1 MEAPHLLSSDL
12 HLLSQALA
20 ACAVGVAITDVRQ
33 TDQPITYIN
42 AAFERLSGY
51 AAAETIGRNCR
62 FLQGQDLGQPG
73 AEAIRQAVTQ
83 GRSVTVTL
91 RNYRKDGTLFHN
103 ELSISPIHDQAGV
116 VTHYV
121 GFQNDVTAREQA
133 YQSEAQAHT
142 RLTSTLDRTAEGFAA
157 LDWDGTITYINT
169 AASRMLG
176 TTPAELLGQN
186 VFTTFPELTDREV
199 GRALR
204 RSQEHRA
211 SQRALSYLP
220 AFQKWIEM
228 TIETSDDGLWIVSRD
243 VTAQHAA
250 DEDHAYLAAITQA
263 SHDAI
268 IGVTLDGTI
277 RAWNAGAEHLYQH
290 SAAEMI
296 GRSITVIVP
305 PEFHEQQ
312 QQAFELVRDGQRT
325 QPFESIRL
333 IKGGQQISVMV
344 SVSPIITAAGE
355 IIGMSKLAHDISER
369 KAAEASIHALNEDL
383 QRQVR
388 RITALREIDQTI
400 VSSGD
405 LSFTLGM
412 ILDNI
417 RRQLGVDAATVL
429 LLNPHTLTLDYAAT
443 RGFTAALQ
451 GFTVRL
457 DEELAGRVVLS
468 RQPLIVPDLQG
479 VLVSQ
484 AWREMLNRERLM
496 AYFAAPIIVKG
507 KVLGVLEVLH
517 RQPFEPS
524 SDWLEVFE
532 LLIGQAAI
540 AVDNDALFRNLEQTS
555 LELRFAYEETI
566 EGWARALDL
575 RDHETEG
582 HSRRVTEMTVRLCQ
596 QLGVPAEKLVD
607 VRRGAL
613 LHDIGKM
620 GVPDAIL
627 LKPGKLTPEEW
638 VQMKQHPDFAVKLL
652 SPIKFLRPALDIPQY
667 HHEQWNGSGYPLGL
681 SGEAIPL
688 TARAFAVV
696 DVYDALTSDR
706 PYRKAWSGEQAI
718 DHIRNAAG
726 THFDPG
732 VVEVF
737 IQLLTSS

>member
-1 MEAPHLLSSDL
+1 MKVPPVLSLDL
-12 HLLSQALA
+12 QILSHALA
-20 ACAVGVAITDVRQ
+20 ASTVGIVITDALQ
-33 TDQPITYIN
+33 PDQPVLYVN
-42 AAFERLSGY
+42 AAFEELSGY
-51 AAAETIGRNCR
+51 PAAEIIGRNCR
-62 FLQGQDLGQPG
+62 FLQGQDLGQVG
-73 AEAIRQAVTQ
+73 VEKLRQAVSD
-83 GRSVTVTL
+83 GHSAAVTL
-91 RNYRKDGTLFHN
+91 RNYRKDGTLFYN
-103 ELSISPIHDQAGV
+103 ELSISPIRNPAGT
-116 VTHYV
+116 VTHFV

-133 YQSEAQAHT
+133 YRSEAQAHE

-157 LDWDGTITYINT
+157 LDWDCAITYINAA
-169 AASRMLG
+169 AASMLSR
-176 TTPAELLGQN
+176 TPAELLGQN
-186 VFTTFPELTDREV
+186 FFSTFPELEDRPI

-204 RSQEHRA
+204 WSQEHRKT
-211 SQRALSYLP
+211 QRAVSYL
-220 AFQKWIEM
+220 ATSEKWIEM
-228 TIETSDDGLWIVSRD
+228 SIEASDDGLWVVSRD
-243 VTAQHAA
+243 VSAQHAA

-277 RAWNAGAEHLYQH
+277 RAWNAGAEHLYGH

-296 GRSITVIVP
+296 GKSITVIVP
-305 PEFHEQQ
+305 PEYHEQQ
-312 QQAFELVRDGQRT
+312 QQAFDLVRDGQRT
-325 QPFESIRL
+325 APFESVRL
-333 IKGGQQISVMV
+333 TKGEQHLSVMV
-344 SVSPIITAAGE
+344 SVSPIVNAAGE

-369 KAAEASIHALNEDL
+369 QEAETRIRALNADL
-383 QRQVR
+383 QQQVR
-388 RITALREIDQTI
+388 RVTALREIDQAI
-400 VSSGD
+400 ASSGD
-405 LSFTLGM
+405 LSITLGL

-429 LLNPHTLTLDYAAT
+429 LLNDHTLTLEYAAA
-443 RGFTAALQ
+443 RGFTTALQ
-451 GFTVRL
+451 GFSVRL
-457 DEELAGRVVLS
+457 GEELSGRVALS
-468 RQPLIVPDLQG
+468 RQPLIIPDLQS

-484 AWREMLNRERLM
+484 AWREMLSQEHLM
-496 AYFAAPIIVKG
+496 AYFAAPIIAKG

-517 RQPFEPS
+517 RQPFQPS
-524 SDWLEVFE
+524 SGWLEVFE
-532 LLIGQAAI
+532 LLISQAAI
-540 AVDNDALFRNLEQTS
+540 AVDNDALVRDLEHSS

-596 QLGVPAEKLVD
+596 QLGVPAEKLMD

-638 VQMKQHPDFAVKLL
+638 QKMKQHPEFAAKLL

-681 SGEAIPL
+681 SGEDIPL

-706 PYRKAWSGEQAI
+706 PYRRAWSREQAV
-718 DHIRNAAG
+718 DHIRSGAG

-737 IQLLTSS
+737 VQLL